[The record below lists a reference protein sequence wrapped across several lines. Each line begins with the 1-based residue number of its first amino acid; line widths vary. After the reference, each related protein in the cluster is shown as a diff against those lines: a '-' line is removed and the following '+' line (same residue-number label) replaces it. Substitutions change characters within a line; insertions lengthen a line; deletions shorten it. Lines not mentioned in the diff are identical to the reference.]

1 MEADPGLVS
10 PVRELESR
18 GVASAALSEVREDFI
33 PREDYISADVMARE
47 KSRLWPRVWQ
57 MACRE
62 EELAKAGSFLTYEI
76 AGQSILIVRVAQGAL
91 KAFHN
96 VCPHRGNQLAAG
108 SGSLAQI
115 ACSFHGW
122 RWTLEGR
129 SSYVKD
135 EADFAGCPAMGSDDL
150 SLTPVQI
157 DTWGGFVFINM
168 DLDAEPLRAFLA
180 PVPHYLDCV
189 MFDGMRIAW
198 HQTVRL
204 AGNWKTALESFMES
218 YHVYTTHPQLVPVF
232 DEQSFSRDFGK
243 HGMHGYPP
251 TNRPLGAPSPRM
263 GMEMPSDLREGV
275 IKVFVDI
282 AHQTGG
288 ATGVGNIS
296 GRAAK
301 EVERLRTEVSADAP
315 AAEVLAAAFTFM
327 AEAAIRD
334 GASWPTITAEQMRD
348 LGVDWNIFPNMVLV
362 FSLDSSLV
370 FRARPDGDD
379 PDRCIF
385 DMWGLLRTSDENA
398 PQWDHRQFDNWRDH
412 MDEIPSLLVQDLRNI
427 EKIQRGMHSVAFRGS
442 RTNPVQE
449 RQIFSLHRALHD
461 YIDDD

>member
-1 MEADPGLVS
+1 MEADPALLS
-10 PVRELESR
+10 PVLKDDDARVSATA
-18 GVASAALSEVREDFI
+18 ASVVREDFI
-33 PREDYISADVMARE
+33 PREDYISRDVAARE
-47 KSRLWPRVWQ
+47 KERLWPRVWQ

-62 EELAKAGSFLTYEI
+62 EELARPGSFTTYDV
-76 AGQSILIVRVAQGAL
+76 AGQSILIVRTADGAL

-115 ACSFHGW
+115 SCSFRGW

-135 EADFAGCPAMGSDDL
+135 EADFAGCTAMGGDDL
-150 SLTPVQI
+150 SLTPVRL
-157 DTWGGFVFINM
+157 DSWAGFVFINM
-168 DLDAEPLRAFLA
+168 DPDAEPFRDFLA

-189 MFDGMRIAW
+189 AFEGMRIAW
-198 HQTVRL
+198 HQTIRL

-251 TNRPLGAPSPRM
+251 TNRPLGAPSLRT
-263 GMEMPSDLREGV
+263 GMEVPSDLREGV
-275 IKVFVDI
+275 IKVFADI
-282 AHQTGG
+282 ADQTGG

-301 EVERLRTEVSADAP
+301 EVERLRTEVPADAT
-315 AAEVLAAAFTFM
+315 AAQVLTAAFTFM

-334 GASWPTITAEQMRD
+334 GAIWPTITAEQMAD

-362 FSLDSSLV
+362 FGLDSSLV

-379 PDRCIF
+379 PDRCLF
-385 DMWGLLRTSDENA
+385 DMWGLLRTSDANA
-398 PQWDHRQFDNWRDH
+398 PQWDHRRFDNWRDH
-412 MDEIPSLLVQDLRNI
+412 VDEIPSLLVQDLRNI
-427 EKIQRGMHSVAFRGS
+427 ERIQRGMHSIAFKGS

-461 YIDDD
+461 YIDP